1 MISQAALSW
10 LYLVGA
16 ATCEMAW
23 MYSLKYMRW
32 DELKALQWTIFFRP
46 EEGLPVLLPW
56 IAYVFFGIVNTVL
69 LAIAMRVIPT
79 TTAFAVWMA
88 LTLVFL
94 KTADVFWLKISWSWA
109 ELFFI
114 LLITVGIIGL
124 KIAGPVD

>member
-1 MISQAALSW
+1 MTTQTTLSW
-10 LYLVGA
+10 LYLIGA
-16 ATCEMAW
+16 AACEMAW

-32 DELKALQWTIFFRP
+32 DALKSLRWDTFYRADV
-46 EEGLPVLLPW
+46 GLPVLLPW
-56 IAYVFFGIVNTVL
+56 IAYVVFGIVNTVL
-69 LAIAMRVIPT
+69 LAIAMRTIPT

-94 KTADVFWLKISWSWA
+94 KAADVFWLKISWSWS

-124 KIAGPVD
+124 KFVGPVD